1 MVSEGRVRCAVRIF
15 VLGATGHLGQAVVRH
30 ALARGRAVTAATRQ
44 ADPRAMRGL
53 DVTTVRVDNAL
64 NGLNDLA
71 AGHDVMVDAAAPY
84 PLEPCLPASPPWRA
98 AIDGAVLHARKAI
111 EAARRNRMRLVF
123 ISSYTTLSRTESP
136 LDAIES
142 AWRRSAYP
150 YFAAKIAMEQSV
162 LAAAG
167 EGLPAVV
174 VNPAAC
180 LGPWEF
186 RGEQSSL
193 VRLVMSRKLPVVM
206 DRMLSVIDVR
216 DVAEAIDNSL
226 EREFFGRPIALA
238 GHNVSLADLAR
249 QIARHNG
256 DEGALP
262 AAIDPRL
269 ASFAAFWSSAALA
282 ACGQRSPD
290 VLRAVPLA
298 ADGFPMRPS
307 PEQIAMGLDLHPLSA
322 TLDDAIAF
330 HRGLQVV

>member
-1 MVSEGRVRCAVRIF
+1 VRIF

-44 ADPRAMRGL
+44 AEPLALRGL
-53 DVTTVRVDNAL
+53 QVTAVRVDGEL
-64 NGLNDLA
+64 SGLNQLA

-84 PLEPCLPASPPWRA
+84 PLEPCLLGSPAWTA
-98 AIDGAVLHARKAI
+98 AIEGALRHAQRVI

-123 ISSYTTLSRTESP
+123 ISSYTTLPRSESP
-136 LDAIES
+136 LEAMEG
-142 AWRRSAYP
+142 ALRRSTYP
-150 YFAAKIAMEQSV
+150 YFAAKAAMEQSV
-162 LAAAG
+162 LAAADQ
-167 EGLPAVV
+167 GLPAVV

-193 VRLVMSRKLPVVM
+193 VRLVMGRKLPVVM

-216 DVAEAIDNSL
+216 DVAEAIDRAL
-226 EREFFGRPIALA
+226 EREFFGRRIALA
-238 GHNVSLADLAR
+238 GHNMSLADLAR
-249 QIARHNG
+249 QIARLDG
-256 DEGALP
+256 DSGGGAGGALP
-262 AAIDPRL
+262 MAIDPRL
-269 ASFAAFWSSAALA
+269 ASLAAFWNSAALA
-282 ACGQRSPD
+282 AFGQRSPD

-322 TLDDAIAF
+322 TLGDAIAF
-330 HRGLQVV
+330 HRGLQLV